1 MKLYQSWIKHL
12 KENNM
17 TYIEH
22 LIFALYY
29 GILCLYAGLTLML
42 HALLPCFYQTTGS
55 DLVTKM
61 SRRFKKKSVVDDA

>member
-1 MKLYQSWIKHL
+1 MNLYKKWLQHL

-29 GILCLYAGLTLML
+29 GILCLYAGFTLVI
-42 HALLPCFYQTTGS
+42 HSILPCFYKTTGS

-61 SRRFKKKSVVDDA
+61 SRRFKRRNEIDDT

>member
-1 MKLYQSWIKHL
+1 MNLYQKWQQHL
-12 KENNM
+12 KENKM

-22 LIFALYY
+22 LVFALYH
-29 GILCLYAGLTLML
+29 GILCLYAGLTLMI

-61 SRRFKKKSVVDDA
+61 SRRFKKRNDLDDT

>member
-1 MKLYQSWIKHL
+1 MNLYHKWIQHL
-12 KENNM
+12 KENHM

-29 GILCLYAGLTLML
+29 GILCLCAGLTLII
-42 HALLPCFYQTTGS
+42 HSILPCIYQTTGS

-61 SRRFKKKSVVDDA
+61 SKRFKTRNEIDDT